1 MAMVSGGWGD
11 PNGGTNGLGEKG
23 YLRGEEEDG
32 SPQAGGS
39 DMEAG
44 EDDKACVVDCV
55 VCGDKS
61 SGKHY
66 GVFTCEGC
74 KSFFKRSIRRN
85 LNYTCRSNRECQIDQ
100 HHRNQ
105 CQYCRLKKCFRV
117 GMRKEA
123 VQRGRIPPSHSSLSP
138 TGTPAGGVGGAE
150 FYNNSSSNN
159 NNGGQPVSE
168 LISQLLRAE
177 PYPSSRYGH
186 QYGQQ
191 GQAAGAGGAVMGIDN
206 ICELAARLLFS
217 TIEWARNIPYFPE
230 LPVSEQVALLRLSWS
245 ELFILNAAQSALPLH
260 MAPLLAAAGFHSS
273 PMSAERVVSFMD
285 QVRVFQ
291 DQVDKLTRLQVDS
304 AEYSCL
310 KAIALF
316 SPDACGL
323 TDPVHV
329 ESLQEKA
336 QVALT
341 EYERMQYPGQ
351 PQRFGR
357 LLLRLPALRAV
368 PANLISQLFFM
379 RLVGKT
385 PIETLIRDMQLS
397 GSSISWPYVPGQ

>member
-1 MAMVSGGWGD
+1 MAMVSGGWAN
-11 PNGGTNGLGEKG
+11 PNGGANGLGEKG
-23 YLRGEEEDG
+23 YLRGEEESS
-32 SPQAGGS
+32 SPRAGNS
-39 DMEAG
+39 DAEGG
-44 EDDKACVVDCV
+44 EEDKACVVDCV

-123 VQRGRIPPSHSSLSP
+123 VQRGRIPPSHAGISP
-138 TGTPAGGVGGAE
+138 ASMVGAGGDVGGGHGMGAE
-150 FYNNSSSNN
+150 FFN
-159 NNGGQPVSE
+159 GQPVSE

-177 PYPSSRYGH
+177 PYPNSRYGA
-186 QYGQQ
+186 QCSQQ
-191 GQAAGAGGAVMGIDN
+191 LSGGNSSVMGIDN

-217 TIEWARNIPYFPE
+217 TIEWVRNIPYFPD

-260 MAPLLAAAGFHSS
+260 TAPLLAAAGFHSS
-273 PMSAERVVSFMD
+273 PMPADRVVSFMD

-323 TDPVHV
+323 SDPAHI

-368 PANLISQLFFM
+368 PASLISQLFFM

-397 GSSISWPYVPGQ
+397 GSSISWPYAPGQ

>member
-1 MAMVSGGWGD
+1 MAMVTGGWGG
-11 PNGGTNGLGEKG
+11 PGGDAEPGDEERPGL
-23 YLRGEEEDG
+23 
-32 SPQAGGS
+32 Q
-39 DMEAG
+39 
-44 EDDKACVVDCV
+44 VDCV

-85 LNYTCRSNRECQIDQ
+85 LSYTCRSNRDCQIDQ

-123 VQRGRIPPSHSSLSP
+123 VQRGRIPHSLPGAVATSSGSP
-138 TGTPAGGVGGAE
+138 PGSALAAVGGGGDL
-150 FYNNSSSNN
+150 FP
-159 NNGGQPVSE
+159 GQPVSE
-168 LISQLLRAE
+168 LIAQLLRAE
-177 PYPSSRYGH
+177 PYPAAAGRFGA
-186 QYGQQ
+186 G
-191 GQAAGAGGAVMGIDN
+191 GGAAGAVLGIDN
-206 ICELAARLLFS
+206 VCELAARLLFS
-217 TIEWARNIPYFPE
+217 TVEWARHAPFFPE
-230 LPVSEQVALLRLSWS
+230 LPVADQVALLRLSWS
-245 ELFILNAAQSALPLH
+245 ELFVLNAAQAALPLH
-260 MAPLLAAAGFHSS
+260 TAPLLAAAGLHAA
-273 PMSAERVVSFMD
+273 PMAAERAVAFMD
-285 QVRVFQ
+285 QVRAFQ
-291 DQVDKLTRLQVDS
+291 EQVDKLGRLQVDS
-304 AEYSCL
+304 AEYGCL

-316 SPDACGL
+316 TPDACGL
-323 TDPVHV
+323 SDPAHV

-341 EYERMQYPGQ
+341 EYVRAQYPSQ

-368 PANLISQLFFM
+368 PASLISQLFFM

-385 PIETLIRDMQLS
+385 PIETLIRDMLLS
-397 GSSISWPYVPGQ
+397 GSTFNWPYGSGQ

>member
-11 PNGGTNGLGEKG
+11 PNGGTNGLGDKG

-44 EDDKACVVDCV
+44 DDDKACVVDCV

-74 KSFFKRSIRRN
+74 KSFFKRSVRRN

-123 VQRGRIPPSHSSLSP
+123 VQRGRIPPQPSLSP
-138 TGTPAGGVGGAE
+138 SITPIGGASGLGGGE
-150 FYNNSSSNN
+150 FYNNNN
-159 NNGGQPVSE
+159 GGSGGGQPVSE

-186 QYGQQ
+186 QYNQQ
-191 GQAAGAGGAVMGIDN
+191 AGPDNAMGIDN

-217 TIEWARNIPYFPE
+217 TVEWARNIPYFPE
-230 LPVSEQVALLRLSWS
+230 LPVSDQVSESNHIKEVCFCRILMNAVSIKVVALLRLSWS
-245 ELFILNAAQSALPLH
+245 ELFILNA
-260 MAPLLAAAGFHSS
+260 
-273 PMSAERVVSFMD
+273 RVVSFMD

-341 EYERMQYPGQ
+341 EYERMQYPSQ

>member
-1 MAMVSGGWGD
+1 MAMVSGAWGN
-11 PNGGTNGLGEKG
+11 PNGDSNGLGEKG
-23 YLRGEEEDG
+23 FLRGGRGDG
-32 SPQAGGS
+32 SPHAGAS
-39 DMEAG
+39 DPEAS
-44 EDDKACVVDCV
+44 EDDRACVVDCA

-74 KSFFKRSIRRN
+74 KSFFKRSIRRS
-85 LNYTCRSNRECQIDQ
+85 LSYTCRSNRDCQIDQ

-105 CQYCRLKKCFRV
+105 CQFCRLKKCFRV
-117 GMRKEA
+117 GMRKE
-123 VQRGRIPPSHSSLSP
+123 VQRGRIPPSQSALSP
-138 TGTPAGGVGGAE
+138 TPVPTGGTVGGARATDE
-150 FYNNSSSNN
+150 GFD
-159 NNGGQPVSE
+159 GQPVSE
-168 LISQLLRAE
+168 LVSRLLRAE
-177 PYPSSRYGH
+177 PYPGGRYAPAF
-186 QYGQQ
+186 GQ
-191 GQAAGAGGAVMGIDN
+191 GSDTMGIDS

-217 TIEWARNIPYFPE
+217 TIEWTRGIPYFPE
-230 LPVSEQVALLRLSWS
+230 LPVSDQVALLRLSWS
-245 ELFILNAAQSALPLH
+245 ELFILNAAQSGLPLH
-260 MAPLLAAAGFHSS
+260 AAPLLAAAGFHSA

-285 QVRVFQ
+285 QVRLLQ
-291 DQVDKLTRLQVDS
+291 DQVEKLTRLQVDA

-310 KAIALF
+310 KAIALL

-323 TDPVHV
+323 TDPAQV
-329 ESLQEKA
+329 EALQEKA

-341 EYERMQYPGQ
+341 EYERAQYPSQ

-368 PANLISQLFFM
+368 PAALISQLFFM

-397 GSSISWPYVPGQ
+397 GSSISWPYASGQ

>member
-44 EDDKACVVDCV
+44 DEDKACVVDCV

-105 CQYCRLKKCFRV
+105 CQYCRLEKCFRV

-138 TGTPAGGVGGAE
+138 TGTPVGGGSGVGGAD
-150 FYNNSSSNN
+150 FYN

-186 QYGQQ
+186 QYNQQ
-191 GQAAGAGGAVMGIDN
+191 GQATGAGGAVMGIDN

-291 DQVDKLTRLQVDS
+291 NQVEKLSRLQVDS

-310 KAIALF
+310 KAIVLF
-316 SPDACGL
+316 SPDSHKVSDSRMGKC
-323 TDPVHV
+323 
-329 ESLQEKA
+329 LQE
-336 QVALT
+336 
-341 EYERMQYPGQ
+341 RN
-351 PQRFGR
+351 RSR
-357 LLLRLPALRAV
+357 HRCC
-368 PANLISQLFFM
+368 
-379 RLVGKT
+379 
-385 PIETLIRDMQLS
+385 
-397 GSSISWPYVPGQ
+397 

>member
-1 MAMVSGGWGD
+1 MAMVRGGWGD
-11 PNGGTNGLGEKG
+11 PNGDTNGLGDKG
-23 YLRGEEEDG
+23 YLRGDEDDASQQG
-32 SPQAGGS
+32 GGS

-44 EDDKACVVDCV
+44 DDDKGCVVDCG

-85 LNYTCRSNRECQIDQ
+85 LNYTCRSNRDCQIDQ

-123 VQRGRIPPSHSSLSP
+123 VQRGRIPPSHSNLSP
-138 TGTPAGGVGGAE
+138 STTPVGGNAGSGVNE
-150 FYNNSSSNN
+150 FYN
-159 NNGGQPVSE
+159 GQPVSE

-177 PYPSSRYGH
+177 PYPNSRYTH
-186 QYGQQ
+186 QYSQQ
-191 GQAAGAGGAVMGIDN
+191 MQGGSSGSSMGIDS

-217 TIEWARNIPYFPE
+217 IIEWARNIPYFPE

-273 PMSAERVVSFMD
+273 PMSAERVVAFMD

-291 DQVDKLTRLQVDS
+291 DQVEKLTRLQVDS

-323 TDPVHV
+323 TDPAHI

>member
-1 MAMVSGGWGD
+1 MAMVSGGWGN
-11 PNGGTNGLGEKG
+11 PNGETNGLGREKA
-23 YLRGEEEDG
+23 YLRGDEEEG
-32 SPQAGGS
+32 SPQAGS
-39 DMEAG
+39 DVEVG
-44 EDDKACVVDCV
+44 DEDKACVVDCV

-85 LNYTCRSNRECQIDQ
+85 LNYSCRSNRECQIDQ

-123 VQRGRIPPSHSSLSP
+123 VQRGRIPPSHPGISP
-138 TGTPAGGVGGAE
+138 TSLVGGGGGTGAGPVGGE
-150 FYNNSSSNN
+150 FFN
-159 NNGGQPVSE
+159 GQPVSE

-177 PYPSSRYGH
+177 PYPSSRYGP

-191 GQAAGAGGAVMGIDN
+191 QMQGAGGGSVMGIDN

-260 MAPLLAAAGFHSS
+260 MAPLLAAAGFHSQ

-285 QVRVFQ
+285 QVRLFQ

-336 QVALT
+336 QMALT

-357 LLLRLPALRAV
+357 ILLRLPALRAV

-397 GSSISWPYVPGQ
+397 GSSISWPYIPGQ

>member
-1 MAMVSGGWGD
+1 MAMVSGGWGN
-11 PNGGTNGLGEKG
+11 PNGDTNGLGEKA
-23 YLRGEEEDG
+23 YLRREDTEEGGGG
-32 SPQAGGS
+32 SPQAGSS
-39 DMEAG
+39 DVEVG
-44 EDDKACVVDCV
+44 DEDKSCCVVDCV

-74 KSFFKRSIRRN
+74 KSFFKRSIRRS
-85 LNYTCRSNRECQIDQ
+85 LNYSCRSNRECQIDQ

-117 GMRKEA
+117 GMRKE
-123 VQRGRIPPSHSSLSP
+123 VQRGRIPPSLSGISPNSL
-138 TGTPAGGVGGAE
+138 AGGGPGLIGSD
-150 FYNNSSSNN
+150 FF
-159 NNGGQPVSE
+159 NGTPVSE

-177 PYPSSRYGH
+177 PYPSSRYVTP
-186 QYGQQ
+186 YGQ
-191 GQAAGAGGAVMGIDN
+191 GQMQASASGASVMGIDS

-291 DQVDKLTRLQVDS
+291 DQVDKLNRLQVDS

-323 TDPVHV
+323 TDPAHV
-329 ESLQEKA
+329 DSLQEKA

-341 EYERMQYPGQ
+341 EYERLQYPNQ

>member
-1 MAMVSGGWGD
+1 MAMVSGTWGN
-11 PNGGTNGLGEKG
+11 PNGDSNGLGEKG
-23 YLRGEEEDG
+23 FLRGGRGDG
-32 SPQAGGS
+32 SPHAGAS
-39 DMEAG
+39 DPEAS
-44 EDDKACVVDCV
+44 EDDRACVVDCA

-74 KSFFKRSIRRN
+74 KSFFKRSIRRS
-85 LNYTCRSNRECQIDQ
+85 LSYTCRSNRDCQIDQ

-105 CQYCRLKKCFRV
+105 CQFCRLKKCFRV

-123 VQRGRIPPSHSSLSP
+123 VQRGRIPPSQSALSP
-138 TGTPAGGVGGAE
+138 TPVPTGGTVGGARATDE
-150 FYNNSSSNN
+150 GFD
-159 NNGGQPVSE
+159 GQPVSE
-168 LISQLLRAE
+168 LVSRLLRAE
-177 PYPSSRYGH
+177 PYPGGRYAPAF
-186 QYGQQ
+186 GQ
-191 GQAAGAGGAVMGIDN
+191 GSDTMGIDS

-217 TIEWARNIPYFPE
+217 TIEWTRGIPYFPE
-230 LPVSEQVALLRLSWS
+230 LPVSDQVALLRLSWS
-245 ELFILNAAQSALPLH
+245 ELFILNAAQSGLPLH
-260 MAPLLAAAGFHSS
+260 AAPLLAAAGFHSA

-285 QVRVFQ
+285 QVRLLQ
-291 DQVDKLTRLQVDS
+291 DQVEKLTRLQVDA

-310 KAIALF
+310 KAIALL

-323 TDPVHV
+323 TDPAQV
-329 ESLQEKA
+329 EALQEKA

-341 EYERMQYPGQ
+341 EYERAQYPSQ

-368 PANLISQLFFM
+368 PAALISQLFFM

-397 GSSISWPYVPGQ
+397 GSSISWPYASGQ

>member
-1 MAMVSGGWGD
+1 MAMVSGGWAN
-11 PNGGTNGLGEKG
+11 PNGGANGLGEKG
-23 YLRGEEEDG
+23 YLRGEEESS
-32 SPQAGGS
+32 SPRAGNS
-39 DMEAG
+39 DAEGG
-44 EDDKACVVDCV
+44 EEDKACVVDCV

-123 VQRGRIPPSHSSLSP
+123 VQRGRIPPSHAGISP
-138 TGTPAGGVGGAE
+138 ASMVGAGGDAGGGHGMGAE
-150 FYNNSSSNN
+150 FFN
-159 NNGGQPVSE
+159 GQPVSE

-177 PYPSSRYGH
+177 PYPNSRYSA
-186 QYGQQ
+186 QCGQQ
-191 GQAAGAGGAVMGIDN
+191 LSGGNSSVMGIDN

-217 TIEWARNIPYFPE
+217 TIEWARNIPYFPD

-260 MAPLLAAAGFHSS
+260 TAPLLAAAGFHSS
-273 PMSAERVVSFMD
+273 PMPADRVVSFMD

-291 DQVDKLTRLQVDS
+291 DQVDKLARLQVDS

-323 TDPVHV
+323 SDPAHI

>member
-1 MAMVSGGWGD
+1 MAMVSGGWGT
-11 PNGGTNGLGEKG
+11 PNGDTNGLGDKG
-23 YLRGEEEDG
+23 YLRADEEDT

-39 DMEAG
+39 DADVG
-44 EDDKACVVDCV
+44 EDEKSCVVDCV

-85 LNYTCRSNRECQIDQ
+85 LNYTCRSNRDCQIDQ

-123 VQRGRIPPSHSSLSP
+123 VQRGRIPPSHAGISPNSLVGG
-138 TGTPAGGVGGAE
+138 GTSAGGPGLVGGD
-150 FYNNSSSNN
+150 FFN
-159 NNGGQPVSE
+159 GQPVSE

-177 PYPSSRYGH
+177 PYPASTRYGP

-191 GQAAGAGGAVMGIDN
+191 QPGGSVMGIDN

-217 TIEWARNIPYFPE
+217 TIEWTRNIPYFPE

-323 TDPVHV
+323 SDPVHV

-341 EYERMQYPGQ
+341 EYERMQYPSQ

-368 PANLISQLFFM
+368 PASLISQLFFM

-397 GSSISWPYVPGQ
+397 GSSISWPYAPGQ

>member
-1 MAMVSGGWGD
+1 MVRGGWGD
-11 PNGGTNGLGEKG
+11 PNGDTNGLGDKG
-23 YLRGEEEDG
+23 YLRGDEDDASQQG
-32 SPQAGGS
+32 GGS

-44 EDDKACVVDCV
+44 DDDKGCVVDCG

-85 LNYTCRSNRECQIDQ
+85 LNYTCRSNRDCQIDQ

-123 VQRGRIPPSHSSLSP
+123 VQRGRIPPSHSNLSP
-138 TGTPAGGVGGAE
+138 STTPAGGNAGSGVNE
-150 FYNNSSSNN
+150 FYN
-159 NNGGQPVSE
+159 GQPVSE

-177 PYPSSRYGH
+177 PYPNSRYTH
-186 QYGQQ
+186 QYSQQ
-191 GQAAGAGGAVMGIDN
+191 MQGGSSGSSMGIDS

-217 TIEWARNIPYFPE
+217 IIEWARNIPYFPE

-273 PMSAERVVSFMD
+273 PMSAERVVAFMD

-291 DQVDKLTRLQVDS
+291 DQVEKLTRLQVDS

-323 TDPVHV
+323 TDPAHI